1 MTNVSFA
8 VVNLFTESGNVGA
21 PHLVESPQVDVINY
35 TGSTK
40 VGREIARQAAG
51 TLKRVCLEL
60 DGGGCKQSGVGT
72 ARGARPMEEFQE
84 LKTRSEMIAPR

>member
-1 MTNVSFA
+1 VSFA

-40 VGREIARQAAG
+40 VGREIARKAAR

-60 DGGGCKQSGVGT
+60 GEGGCKQVVSEGPAG
-72 ARGARPMEEFQE
+72 RGRWKSSKNSR
-84 LKTRSEMIAPR
+84 LGSR

>member
-1 MTNVSFA
+1 MTDVSFA

-40 VGREIARQAAG
+40 VGREIVRQAAG

-60 DGGGCKQSGVGT
+60 ERVAVNRVVSEGSAV
-72 ARGARPMEEFQE
+72 RGRW
-84 LKTRSEMIAPR
+84 RSSKNSRLGSR